1 MIQRDF
7 IDGATVL
14 TLGTKRRESNTGY
27 VGIHY
32 IAKLN
37 THQVAVKS
45 RIIGW
50 RVQLEDAV
58 ALRDEARRRV
68 EDRTF
73 DEWYAKLKSSRRTH
87 KNRAV
92 E

>member
-1 MIQRDF
+1 MVQRDF

-27 VGIHY
+27 VGIHRMT
-32 IAKLN
+32 KPC
-37 THQVAVKS
+37 THQVVVKS

-58 ALRDEARRRV
+58 ALRDEALQRV
-68 EDRTF
+68 ADGTF
-73 DEWYAKLKSSRRTH
+73 DDWYAEIKRNRRPR